1 MENYNTP
8 GITVLAP
15 PGEQV
20 ALLAVVAVLGTLR
33 FVLLIAMVEFLL
45 SHDITEFWST
55 APTQLFA
62 KITKL
67 NACNAL
73 KVTED
78 DKT

>member
-8 GITVLAP
+8 GIAVLAP

-62 KITKL
+62 KNYKIECMQCTQS
-67 NACNAL
+67 NRRR
-73 KVTED
+73 
-78 DKT
+78 

>member
-8 GITVLAP
+8 GIAVLAP

-20 ALLAVVAVLGTLR
+20 ALLAIVAVLGTLR

-62 KITKL
+62 KFF
-67 NACNAL
+67 L
-73 KVTED
+73 KNECKQGTQSNRRR
-78 DKT
+78 